1 MVAHLGREVLEVFF
15 GQAGQDLVADLA
27 EGVDIHLHQCLG
39 SACRS
44 KCVQVLRELREIDQE
59 HLTEAMGLVPLHW
72 QAQHVDAD
80 EVLVR
85 RHAPQVEGF
94 LANHLHQL
102 GLLRFLGPGAKNI
115 HPHCGT
121 HQAT

>member
-1 MVAHLGREVLEVFF
+1 
-15 GQAGQDLVADLA
+15 
-27 EGVDIHLHQCLG
+27 
-39 SACRS
+39 
-44 KCVQVLRELREIDQE
+44 VLRELREIDQE

-94 LANHLHQL
+94 LANIFINWDCRDSWDPVLKTFTHTAAHTKPPNYD
-102 GLLRFLGPGAKNI
+102 LLS
-115 HPHCGT
+115 
-121 HQAT
+121 